1 MIKVVFWWYF
11 RAAHKK
17 KQVPVQS
24 LCFRLSLRGG
34 FQGVSL
40 RRQKRN
46 ESKQHPSWRHLMSSF
61 VVTPDEGP
69 DEVDR
74 LIRLISGRPPELD
87 SLSMCFGRD

>member
-17 KQVPVQS
+17 KQIPVQS
-24 LCFRLSLRGG
+24 LCFRLSLKE
-34 FQGVSL
+34 GVSL

-69 DEVDR
+69 DEVDH

-87 SLSMCFGRD
+87 SLNMCFGRD

>member
-87 SLSMCFGRD
+87 SLNMCFGRD